1 LPLNAIKEV
10 DMMEIR
16 KRVLHWIIRLGMD
29 GTLDLD

>member
-1 LPLNAIKEV
+1 LPLDAIKEV

-16 KRVLHWIIRLGMD
+16 KKVLHWIIRLGKN